1 MDEVRT
7 GTSFKVN
14 YVLRWTSFKVSY
26 RGESTGWNIYVYNMT
41 YRYFDFFYASHVPLK
56 SHIKVICFLPRST
69 YDFLLSYPNP
79 QNPNKIRLYDENKN
93 MVIIIYN
100 NHILFS
106 FSFSPIILFLQGSH
120 FTIFSFPI
128 FYFSILLLSIPMSKI
143 CVLLW
148 ARNMSALN
156 LINSSIPRYYTQN
169 NTYVCMYVY
178 M

>member
-26 RGESTGWNIYVYNMT
+26 RGECTGWNIYVCNMT

-100 NHILFS
+100 NHILSPNFLYFCFSIFHFPIIFSIFQFLYFPISKLSFSFFPILLFS
-106 FSFSPIILFLQGSH
+106 FSFFFLYS
-120 FTIFSFPI
+120 
-128 FYFSILLLSIPMSKI
+128 
-143 CVLLW
+143 
-148 ARNMSALN
+148 
-156 LINSSIPRYYTQN
+156 
-169 NTYVCMYVY
+169 
-178 M
+178 